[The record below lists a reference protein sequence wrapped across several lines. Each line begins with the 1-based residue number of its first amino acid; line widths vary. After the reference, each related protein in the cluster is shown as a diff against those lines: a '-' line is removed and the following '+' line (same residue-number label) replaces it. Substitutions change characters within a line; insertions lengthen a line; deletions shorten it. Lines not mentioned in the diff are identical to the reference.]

1 MVSEKIATE
10 TKQKQSNYELTIV
23 VSPEESD
30 ESLETV
36 IEGISQ
42 FITGKGGT
50 VAEVARW
57 GKKRLAYAIKHFN
70 EGNYVLLRFQLPPS
84 QTRELKNN
92 LRISEKLLRH
102 LLINT
107 D

>member
-1 MVSEKIATE
+1 MVSEKTTTAIQE
-10 TKQKQSNYELTIV
+10 KQSNYELTII

-30 ESLETV
+30 EALETA
-36 IEGISQ
+36 IEGVSQ
-42 FITGKGGT
+42 FITNKGGT

-57 GKKRLAYAIKHFN
+57 GKKRLAYPIKHFN
-70 EGNYVLLRFQLPPS
+70 EGNYILLRFQLLPS